1 MVTIS
6 KALNATQ
13 LQAYHKLEFTSAT
26 ASYYKQ
32 GDAIQGEWQGQLAEK
47 LGLSGAVDEGQFARL
62 SEGKHPYTD
71 AQMVKHREAQ
81 EYKNADGSTTK
92 AVEHRAGWDATFSAP
107 KSVSLTALVG
117 GDERVREAHRA
128 AVTTALSE
136 LERYTQAR
144 IGGNNPAETTGRF
157 IAAKFEHDTARPVD
171 GYAAPQLHTHAVIFN
186 VTERENGTTRAL
198 QERGLFESQNFAT
211 AIYQSAL
218 TYQLRNLGYEI
229 EAGKSGAPEIK
240 GYSKEYLDASSLR
253 SQQIQEQLAK
263 TGHSGPK
270 AAQIAAHATRDS
282 KNILPQEEVRKAH
295 REIAAEFGNQ
305 ADKVIAEA
313 RERAQTQERR
323 PDAEERARE
332 AVSYAKASIFERE
345 AVSDERGIMRDALRR
360 GMGETTYSHV
370 RVEFDTRQS
379 RGEFREI
386 DGQKHDSG
394 RSFSTPETIAAERAN
409 VRYMKEGQNTV
420 EPIMS
425 AKEAIAQADT
435 RSFLNPAQRAV
446 IEEILTSRDRI
457 HGLQGLAGTGK
468 TTTLETIKEGAERNG
483 YAVEGF
489 APTSRATAQL
499 REAGISA
506 NTLQSFL
513 ARGGQEQTAGD
524 PASRHLYLLDES
536 SLASTRQ
543 MKAFLEKVESQ
554 DRVLVIGDVR
564 QHQGVDAGRP
574 FEQMQQ
580 AGMRTA
586 KLDQIM
592 RQKDPELLKAVEH
605 LSKNETIQGV
615 KLLREQGR
623 VTEIADPKAR
633 IQAIAKDYAA
643 KPDNT
648 LIISP
653 DNRSRQAINQAVR
666 TELQTTGAVGKDS
679 REFTTLVQRS
689 ELTGADRAWA
699 ARYQT
704 GDAIQYTRGSKAEG
718 IERGSFATVLSVN
731 PKENTV
737 TVRKGDGES
746 ATYDPTRLRGVNVY
760 REVPREFA
768 TGDRI
773 QFTVSEKNLGVANRD
788 LGTITKLEPDRIT
801 VKLDGKD
808 ERTVSFDPAKMR
820 QIDHGYAVTSHSSQ
834 SLTERRMIANIDT
847 DGPRSLINTRLIYV
861 AVSRSSHDARIYT
874 NNAAALGTRLAPD
887 ITKTAAVD
895 FGPHKPHRGEDPAV
909 TRTAEFREA
918 VAAIGRNEVSK
929 GTQLLQ
935 QQGRIRQF
943 DDPNHRVAAV
953 AMDYAKQPGKSVIV
967 APDRDDRQEL
977 TQLIRAELK
986 TNGNLAAENR
996 SLPIYVA
1003 QPGNP
1008 RLAANYAPGDA
1019 IQFQAENQKHGIARD
1034 SSAIVVAIEAKTNQ
1048 ITIRKGDGE
1057 EVSYNPALL
1066 KATTTQSTV
1075 YRKERREIAVG
1086 ERIQFTAPNKD
1097 QGIRAWSLATVERI
1111 SENGALTVK
1120 LDKGRN
1126 VELDPAKA
1134 RHIEHGYAV
1143 DGKRAVPAE
1152 RVLVS
1157 IVGTPEIAQNNAIH
1171 KAIASASREAAIYTS
1186 ERAIIKVPT
1195 PAILPSDRPAQQQAK
1210 PKEVKEP
1217 KEAIEMRPT
1226 TTGAKLVIESA
1237 ERMPTWAEHTV
1248 KWNPINTALTPP
1260 EANQF
1265 DWRAHSDTIQS
1276 YRHIE
1281 TGRHIHIDGPS
1292 GQFYDQDRNPI
1303 TKAEA
1308 LAHVMP
1314 EAPARSHEKHS
1325 HNLDQSTA
1333 SPAIQDRESSQGIS
1347 M

>member
-6 KALNATQ
+6 KALSASQ
-13 LQAYHKLEFTSAT
+13 AQAYHKLEFTSAT

-32 GDAIQGEWQGQLAEK
+32 GDAIQGEWQGQLAEN

-62 SEGKHPYTD
+62 SEGKHPHTD

-211 AIYQSAL
+211 AVYQSAL

-229 EAGKSGAPEIK
+229 EAGRSGAPEIK
-240 GYSKEYLDASSLR
+240 GYSQEYLDASSLR

-263 TGHSGPK
+263 TGHSGPE

-282 KNILPQEEVRKAH
+282 KQILPPEEVLKAH

-370 RVEFDTRQS
+370 RAEFDTCQS

-409 VRYMKEGQNTV
+409 VGYMKEGQNTV

-446 IEEILTSRDRI
+446 IEDILTSQDRI

-489 APTSRATAQL
+489 APTSRATGQL

-543 MKAFLEKVESQ
+543 MKAFLEKVGPQ

-605 LSKNETIQGV
+605 LSQNQTVPGI
-615 KLLREQGR
+615 KLLQEQGR
-623 VTEIADPKAR
+623 ITEIPKPQER
-633 IQAIAKDYAA
+633 FQAIAKDYAA
-643 KPDNT
+643 KPENT
-648 LIISP
+648 IIVSP
-653 DNRSRQAINQAVR
+653 DNRSRQEINQAVR
-666 TELQTTGAVGKDS
+666 TELQATGAVSKNS
-679 REFTTLVQRS
+679 REFTTLIQRS
-689 ELTGADRAWA
+689 DMTGADRAWA
-699 ARYQT
+699 ARYQA
-704 GDAIQYTRGSKAEG
+704 GDVIRYTRGSQAEG
-718 IERGSFATVLSVN
+718 IVRGSYATVLATN
-731 PKENTV
+731 PRENTV
-737 TVRKGDGES
+737 TVRRADGES

-768 TGDRI
+768 TGDRL
-773 QFTVSEKNLGVANRD
+773 QFTAPDKKLEVANRQ
-788 LGTITKLEPDRIT
+788 LGTIQKIEPDRIM

-820 QIDHGYAVTSHSSQ
+820 QFDHGYAVTSHSSQ
-834 SLTERRMIANIDT
+834 GLTAGRVLANIDT
-847 DGPRSLINTRLIYV
+847 EGPRGLINTRLAYV
-861 AVSRSSHDARIYT
+861 AISRASDDARIYT
-874 NNAAALGTRLAPD
+874 NAAAALGKRLATD
-887 ITKTAAVD
+887 VTKTAAVD
-895 FGPHKPHRGEDPAV
+895 FGPHKARPVADPSV
-909 TRTAEFREA
+909 TRTAELREA
-918 VAAIGRNEVSK
+918 VEAIRRNEIGK
-929 GTQLLQ
+929 GAEMFQ

-943 DDPNHRVAAV
+943 DDPNLRLGTVANE
-953 AMDYAKQPGKSVIV
+953 YAKRAEKTIII
-967 APDRDDRQEL
+967 APEPTERQEL
-977 TQLIRAELK
+977 TQLVRALLK
-986 TNGNLAAENR
+986 HNGDLAQESR
-996 SLPIYVA
+996 SLPVYVA
-1003 QPGNP
+1003 QTGNP
-1008 RLAANYAPGDA
+1008 RLAANYALGDRLVFRA
-1019 IQFQAENQKHGIARD
+1019 GNEEHGIARD
-1034 SSAIVVAIEAKTNQ
+1034 SAATVVAVNAKQNQ
-1048 ITIRKGDGE
+1048 LTIRKGDGE

-1066 KATTTQSTV
+1066 KGTTVQSTV
-1075 YRKERREIAVG
+1075 YREERREIAVG

-1097 QGIRAWSLATVERI
+1097 QGIHAGTLATIEKI
-1111 SENGALTVK
+1111 AENGALAVK
-1120 LDKGRN
+1120 LDNGKK

-1143 DGKRAVPAE
+1143 DGKRVAPAE

-1157 IVGTPEIAQNNAIH
+1157 IAGTPEIAQNSLVQ
-1171 KAIASASREAAIYTS
+1171 KAISSASKDAAIYTS
-1186 ERAIIKVPT
+1186 ERAILKTPT
-1195 PAILPSDRPAQQQAK
+1195 PAILPSDRPAQQQSE
-1210 PKEVKEP
+1210 PKETKEQ
-1217 KEAIEMRPT
+1217 KEAIEISSKRS
-1226 TTGAKLVIESA
+1226 GAKLV
-1237 ERMPTWAEHTV
+1237 
-1248 KWNPINTALTPP
+1248 LDPP
-1260 EANQF
+1260 NGCQ
-1265 DWRAHSDTIQS
+1265 R
-1276 YRHIE
+1276 
-1281 TGRHIHIDGPS
+1281 GPS
-1292 GQFYDQDRNPI
+1292 TP
-1303 TKAEA
+1303 
-1308 LAHVMP
+1308 
-1314 EAPARSHEKHS
+1314 
-1325 HNLDQSTA
+1325 
-1333 SPAIQDRESSQGIS
+1333 
-1347 M
+1347 